1 MRRGAG
7 SNLPALFDS
16 AANVLIKRVDNRI
29 YTFEMNCLSF
39 PKDLTTVFPAKA
51 MLVKNKAM
59 KQRQGCS
66 SFMFESLI
74 QWPVPPD
81 FCAYVHIICLLYIFR
96 EHSII
101 KFDDKNVI
109 MAVIVGWRLF
119 IFGC

>member
-59 KQRQGCS
+59 KQMRG
-66 SFMFESLI
+66 MF
-74 QWPVPPD
+74 
-81 FCAYVHIICLLYIFR
+81 
-96 EHSII
+96 
-101 KFDDKNVI
+101 
-109 MAVIVGWRLF
+109 IV
-119 IFGC
+119 CV